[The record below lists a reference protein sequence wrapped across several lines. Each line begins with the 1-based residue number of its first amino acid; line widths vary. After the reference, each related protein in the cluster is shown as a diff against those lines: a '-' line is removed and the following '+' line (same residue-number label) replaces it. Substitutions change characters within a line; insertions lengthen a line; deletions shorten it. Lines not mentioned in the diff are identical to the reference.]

1 MRQIIDNYK
10 PIVEFTG
17 SKGNPEGGS
26 CAPKGVIFHILED
39 NKQEV
44 EVLDIGFG
52 LGGLGHIIKITAET
66 KHWSVDGID
75 GYEPN
80 CQNIDLINK
89 RIYRNIWHGYAQ
101 ELSFDKLSRYKIICL
116 LDVIEHLNIETA
128 KYLFRTILSGMG
140 DESYLFISTPLWY
153 MPQDSIYEGDL
164 EEHLI
169 GIPITSMMALMPRM
183 YALGT
188 ATVGGFVYGKNS
200 LNYIDFFQP
209 STDKK
214 FNEEMG
220 RNIIKVI
227 NIPLTPGILH
237 KITY

>member
-10 PIVEFTG
+10 PLEEFIG
-17 SKGNPEGGS
+17 SSGIPEGGS
-26 CAPKGVIFHILED
+26 CAPKGIIFHILENN
-39 NKQEV
+39 NKEV

-52 LGGLGHIIKITAET
+52 LGGLGQIIKTTDST

-80 CQNIDLINK
+80 CKNIDLINK
-89 RIYRNIWHGYAQ
+89 NIYRNIWHGYAQ
-101 ELSFDKLSRYKIICL
+101 ELSLERISKYKIIFL
-116 LDVIEHLNIETA
+116 LDVIEHLNIEAA
-128 KYLFRTILSGMG
+128 KYLFRNLLTGMG

-153 MPQDSIYEGDL
+153 MPQSSVHEGDL

-169 GIPITSMMALMPRM
+169 GVPITTMLALLPKM

-200 LNYIDFFQP
+200 LKYIDLFQP
-209 STDKK
+209 TTDKN
-214 FNEEMG
+214 FTEEMG
-220 RNIIKVI
+220 KNIIKSI
-227 NIPLTPGILH
+227 NISLNPGILH
-237 KITY
+237 KINF